1 MRAPLFATRIT
12 RLLGIDH
19 PILFGGLGPGVS
31 DGRYVAA
38 AVNAGCMGFVV
49 AAGYDEP
56 DGFLAELA
64 LCRELTGGKP
74 FGANLYIS
82 RAPGSVEKIIA
93 LIPHLVENGVKV
105 VETAGQSPEPL
116 IPALHEAGILVLHK
130 APGVRYART
139 SQRLGADGAIVVGGE
154 CAGHPGTIMIGTMV
168 QAAHA
173 PMELDLPV
181 VIAGGIGTGGQ
192 LAAVLAMGGD
202 AVLMGTRGLVASEL
216 WIHENHKRLLTRAD
230 GSEAVV
236 IKRALRDNHRVLRNE
251 TAEAVLALDEQG
263 VTDFEAYRPL
273 VNGTV
278 TRAGYKSGDSSK
290 GTYDWGQSAIFADR
304 IEPME
309 AIVDRILDEAVAARQ
324 RLQDISRR

>member
-1 MRAPLFATRIT
+1 MRPQIFDTRIT
-12 RLLGIDH
+12 RLLGIRH

-56 DGFLAELA
+56 DAFLDELR

-82 RAPGSVEKIIA
+82 RLTGSIEKILA
-93 LIPHLVENGVKV
+93 LIPALVENGVKV

-116 IPALHEAGILVLHK
+116 IPALHAAGILVLHK
-130 APGVRYART
+130 SPGVRYART
-139 SQRLGADGAIVVGGE
+139 ALRLGADGVIVVGAE
-154 CAGHPGTIMIGTMV
+154 CGGHPGTIMIGTMV

-173 PMELDLPV
+173 PLELDVPI
-181 VIAGGIGTGGQ
+181 VIAGGIGNGGQ
-192 LAAVLAMGGD
+192 LASVLAMGGD

-216 WIHENHKRLLTRAD
+216 WIHEDHKRRVARGN
-230 GSEAVV
+230 GSEGVV
-236 IKRALRDNHRVLRNE
+236 IKQALRDNHRVLRNK
-251 TAEAVLALDEQG
+251 TAEAVLALDAQG
-263 VTDFEAYRPL
+263 VTDFEAYRPF
-273 VNGTV
+273 VNGRV
-278 TRAGYKSGDSSK
+278 TRQGYKSGDSSE
-290 GTYDWGQSAIFADR
+290 GTFDWGQSAIFADR

-309 AIVDRILDEAVAARQ
+309 AIVDRILDDAVAARA
-324 RLQDISRR
+324 RLLGVSRD